1 MGHIMRISR
10 ISSAAAIVALLVLAP
25 ATAASAH
32 DELVSSSPAAG
43 EQLSTA
49 PESITLAFSAEVLTM
64 GAAIMV
70 VDADGTDWVA
80 SEPVVDYGE
89 VTATLESG
97 MPDAGY
103 EVRWRVVSSDGH
115 PISGVIP
122 FTVGDAEPLVA
133 ESAAPAQ
140 SQAAE
145 PGAAEPGAAEP
156 GAAEP
161 GNPEEEE
168 QGTTAEGGVPR
179 ALLVGGAAAIMAGA
193 VFALVS
199 VIRRRA
205 RRADTETTDA

>member
-156 GAAEP
+156 G
-161 GNPEEEE
+161 NPEEEE

-179 ALLVGGAAAIMAGA
+179 ALLVGGAAAIIAGA

>member
-122 FTVGDAEPLVA
+122 FTVGDAAPLVA

-140 SQAAE
+140 SQ
-145 PGAAEPGAAEP
+145 AAEPGAAEP

-179 ALLVGGAAAIMAGA
+179 ALLVGGAAAIIAGA

>member
-49 PESITLAFSAEVLTM
+49 PESITLAFSAEVLTI

-156 GAAEP
+156 G
-161 GNPEEEE
+161 NPEEEE

-179 ALLVGGAAAIMAGA
+179 ALLVGGAAAIIAGA

>member
-156 GAAEP
+156 G
-161 GNPEEEE
+161 NPEEEE

-179 ALLVGGAAAIMAGA
+179 ALLVGLSLIH
-193 VFALVS
+193 
-199 VIRRRA
+199 I
-205 RRADTETTDA
+205 

>member
-145 PGAAEPGAAEP
+145 PGAAEPG
-156 GAAEP
+156 
-161 GNPEEEE
+161 NPEEEE

-179 ALLVGGAAAIMAGA
+179 ALLVGGAAAIIAGA

>member
-1 MGHIMRISR
+1 MRISR

-156 GAAEP
+156 G
-161 GNPEEEE
+161 NPEEEE

-179 ALLVGGAAAIMAGA
+179 ALLVGGATAIMAGA

>member
-122 FTVGDAEPLVA
+122 FTVGDAEPLA
-133 ESAAPAQ
+133 RESAAPTQ
-140 SQAAE
+140 SQAT
-145 PGAAEPGAAEP
+145 EPGAAEP

-179 ALLVGGAAAIMAGA
+179 ALLVGGAAAIIAGA

>member
-156 GAAEP
+156 G
-161 GNPEEEE
+161 NPEEEE